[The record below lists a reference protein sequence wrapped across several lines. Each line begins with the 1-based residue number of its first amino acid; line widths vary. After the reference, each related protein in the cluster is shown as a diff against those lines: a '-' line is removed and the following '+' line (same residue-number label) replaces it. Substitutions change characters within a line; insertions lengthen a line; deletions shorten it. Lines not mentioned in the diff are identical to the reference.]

1 MPKSRRTFIENCRRW
16 IPVEVVRVE
25 REVDPA
31 RYVQQDLQG
40 TRYRFESGYAKR
52 TA

>member
-1 MPKSRRTFIENCRRW
+1 MPKSRRTVLEDCRRQ

-40 TRYRFESGYAKR
+40 TRFIVDAGRWAN
-52 TA
+52 AL